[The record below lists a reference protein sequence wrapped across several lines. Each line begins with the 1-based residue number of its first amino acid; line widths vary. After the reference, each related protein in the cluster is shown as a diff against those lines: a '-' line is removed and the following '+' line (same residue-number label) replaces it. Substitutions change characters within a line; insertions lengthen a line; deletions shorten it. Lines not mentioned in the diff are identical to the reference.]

1 MREKPELPLVN
12 GRLDRDADTRLSE
25 EALALA
31 WAEEGT
37 LLLRLH
43 EGQLPLRRRR
53 EGDPGGRGGLV
64 VGAEGDAVGE
74 DRGLALDLVP
84 VRGALGAEHF
94 FLGRA
99 EGVAVFA
106 ATASESDG
114 YAEPQEGW
122 RHPLRLEGA
131 LQPLELEIMAVA
143 FALVNWHGSAGFSS
157 RDGEATSPAQGGWAR
172 VDAHGG
178 EHFPRTDPAV
188 IVLIEHEDRVLLGSN
203 ALWEANRF
211 SLLAGFVEAGESAE
225 QAVRREVYEE
235 SGVPIGEVRYVSSQ
249 PWPFPRSLM
258 LGFRASL
265 ADGADPE
272 ALAPDVSEIS
282 ELRWFTRRELQNPAT
297 GIRLPGPL
305 SIARWLLDVWIAE
318 GDGAAGGHGASVGAD
333 QRDDPAG
340 GAASGR

>member
-1 MREKPELPLVN
+1 MREKPELPLVT
-12 GRLDRDADTRLSE
+12 GRLDRDAGTRLSE
-25 EALALA
+25 EALISA

-43 EGQLPLRRRR
+43 EGRVPLRRSQAGSFGGPTT
-53 EGDPGGRGGLV
+53 EPGG
-64 VGAEGDAVGE
+64 DSSGE
-74 DRGLALDLVP
+74 DRELELDLVP
-84 VRGALGAEHF
+84 VRGALGAKHF

-99 EGVAVFA
+99 ERRAVFA
-106 ATASESDG
+106 VAASESDG
-114 YAEPQEGW
+114 YAEPAEGW
-122 RHPLRLEGA
+122 RHPLRLDGA
-131 LQPLELEIMAVA
+131 LQPLDLEIMAVG
-143 FALVNWHGSAGFSS
+143 FALMNWHESAGYSS
-157 RDGEATSPAQGGWAR
+157 SDGEATSPAQGGWAR
-172 VDAHGG
+172 IDAHGG

-188 IVLIEHEDRVLLGSN
+188 IVLVEHEDRVLLGSN

-225 QAVRREVYEE
+225 HAVRREVHEE
-235 SGVPIGEVRYVSSQ
+235 SGVPIGKVRYVASQ

-272 ALAPDVSEIS
+272 ALTPDASEIS
-282 ELRWFTRRELQNPAT
+282 ELRWFSRQELRDPAA

-305 SIARWLLDVWIAE
+305 SIARWLLDLWIAE
-318 GDGAAGGHGASVGAD
+318 GDD
-333 QRDDPAG
+333 TAG